1 MSKNRPDIHIPRFLI
16 KGLLILILLGLNY
29 LTLTFFSATVA
40 EDISYDDESYR
51 DSHLQELTAED
62 DYSRLYDYLVLYDL
76 YDEKYEDFWDVTEA
90 WHLYCRYL
98 AAREAAENLEFAR
111 DAGKSQTADSTQAA
125 DDTQIAGDTLTADGI
140 PRMTAD
146 DYRRQADAFSARL
159 REFPADQENRT
170 AREAVGRILERV
182 S

>member
-62 DYSRLYDYLVLYDL
+62 DYSGLYDYLVLYGL

-98 AAREAAENLEFAR
+98 AAREAAENLEPAEA
-111 DAGKSQTADSTQAA
+111 AGGSQTADGTQTA
-125 DDTQIAGDTLTADGI
+125 DDTRSDDGI

-182 S
+182 L

>member
-62 DYSRLYDYLVLYDL
+62 DYSGLYDYLILYGL

-98 AAREAAENLEFAR
+98 AAREAAENLEPAEAAGGTQTAAG
-111 DAGKSQTADSTQAA
+111 DAPATSASWTADS
-125 DDTQIAGDTLTADGI
+125 I

-146 DYRRQADAFSARL
+146 DYHRQADAFGARL

-170 AREAVGRILERV
+170 AREAVERILERIW
-182 S
+182 